1 MPTQDVTIVNA
12 LGLHLRAS
20 SKLSQTA
27 SRFPCEVW
35 LRRGNKRV
43 NAKSVLGVTML
54 AAGPGVMLTIE
65 TAGEQESEAMQA
77 LVGLIE
83 SGFGESLT

>member
-1 MPTQDVTIVNA
+1 MPKETVPVINA

-20 SKLSQTA
+20 SKLSQLA

-35 LRRGNKRV
+35 LARKGKRV

-54 AAGPGVMLTIE
+54 AAGQGTEVEIE
-65 TAGEQESEAMQA
+65 TIGEQEEEALAA
-77 LVGLIE
+77 LKDLFA
-83 SGFGESLT
+83 SRFGEGQ

>member
-1 MPTQDVTIVNA
+1 MIKSSITIINK

-27 SRFPCEVW
+27 TQYPCEVW
-35 LRRGNKRV
+35 LSRGAKRI

-54 AAGPGVMLTIE
+54 AAGPGTEIE
-65 TAGEQESEAMQA
+65 IECNGDQEQEAMSAIRQ
-77 LVGLIE
+77 LIDNK
-83 SGFGESLT
+83 FGEGE

>member
-1 MPTQDVTIVNA
+1 MPKQTVPVINA

-27 SRFPCEVW
+27 TRYPCEIW
-35 LRRGNKRV
+35 LSRNHKRV

-54 AAGPGVMLTIE
+54 AASKGTEVEIE
-65 TAGEQESEAMQA
+65 TTGEQADEAMAA
-77 LVGLIE
+77 LVDLFA
-83 SGFGESLT
+83 SRFGEES

>member
-1 MPTQDVTIVNA
+1 MIKSTITIINK

-27 SRFPCEVW
+27 TQYPCEVW
-35 LRRGNKRV
+35 LSRGTKRI

-54 AAGPGVMLTIE
+54 AAGPGTEIE
-65 TAGEQESEAMQA
+65 IECKGDQEQEAMSAIRQ
-77 LVGLIE
+77 LIDNK
-83 SGFGESLT
+83 FGEGE

>member
-1 MPTQDVTIVNA
+1 MRIEKATIINA

-27 SRFPCEVW
+27 TRFPCEVW
-35 LRRGNKRV
+35 LRRGTKRV

-54 AAGPGVMLTIE
+54 AAGPGTEIE
-65 TAGEQESEAMQA
+65 NEVDGEQEDEALATLQE
-77 LVGLIE
+77 LIANR
-83 SGFGESLT
+83 FGEEQ

>member
-1 MPTQDVTIVNA
+1 MKIEKATIINV

-27 SRFPCEVW
+27 TRFPCEVW
-35 LRRGNKRV
+35 LRRGTKRV

-54 AAGPGVMLTIE
+54 AAGPGTEIE
-65 TAGEQESEAMQA
+65 IEVDGEQEDEALATLQE
-77 LVGLIE
+77 LIANR
-83 SGFGESLT
+83 FGEDQ

>member
-1 MPTQDVTIVNA
+1 MKKETVRIINA

-27 SRFPCEVW
+27 TRYPCEVW
-35 LRRGNKRV
+35 ISKGDKRV

-54 AAGPGVMLTIE
+54 AAGPGTDVEIE
-65 TAGEQESEAMQA
+65 TDGPMEEEAMAA
-77 LVGLIE
+77 LKALIADR
-83 SGFGESLT
+83 FGEGG